1 MRGSQPQSCQII
13 GLGTI
18 ATAIIPSKM
27 TKVSAT
33 HYMLM
38 VGLIAD
44 AGRWIRALW
53 INSSLL
59 AVRCAPYITAYLINI
74 ARHVVQAQFVRFQ
87 KSHFVFRIP

>member
-44 AGRWIRALW
+44 AGRWIRATGVNLGF
-53 INSSLL
+53 L
-59 AVRCAPYITAYLINI
+59 AVRCAPYITAYLIHI
-74 ARHVVQAQFVRFQ
+74 ARHVVQAQYIGNELTHSLRMA
-87 KSHFVFRIP
+87 